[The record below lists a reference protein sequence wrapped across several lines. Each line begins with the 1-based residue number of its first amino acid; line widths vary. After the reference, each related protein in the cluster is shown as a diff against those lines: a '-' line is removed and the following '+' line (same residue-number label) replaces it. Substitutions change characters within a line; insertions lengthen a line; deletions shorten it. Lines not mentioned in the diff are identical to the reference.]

1 MVFGVEAAHA
11 GSAGI
16 FSYPIVA
23 LLIVILAIV
32 VFVKFCGWARNFS
45 LSKGVKKAVYILT
58 GVGLVVFNYL
68 YSMGNKA
75 YAEGDFS
82 RATLALVVS
91 LVWVLIFSFVL
102 MAETKAE

>member
-1 MVFGVEAAHA
+1 MVFGAGAAHA
-11 GSAGI
+11 GSGGI
-16 FSYPIVA
+16 FSHPVVA
-23 LLIVILAIV
+23 ILVVILSIII
-32 VFVKFCGWARNFS
+32 FVKFCGWAKNFS

-58 GVGLVVFNYL
+58 GVGLIVFNYL

-75 YAEGDFS
+75 YAEGDLS

-91 LVWVLIFSFVL
+91 LVWVFIFAFVL